1 MKALIIP
8 ADCFSITLESELTDC
23 WKDILSKVKIKVE
36 RCGCNA
42 GMRLGNSGLILT
54 AMIMP
59 IFVAIVVIFRD

>member
-42 GMRLGNSGLILT
+42 GVRVNHPGLVLT
-54 AMIMP
+54 AIIMP
-59 IFVAIVVIFRD
+59 IFVAFVVMFRD